1 MVMKRFEENKKAVSP
16 VIAVILMV
24 AITVVLAGLLYVW
37 VNSFSTGSESE
48 LAYVGFDIDD
58 VFGGWEITILNV
70 QGEDIPLNTI
80 SLLIYNRD
88 KVILYAKTIS
98 EANPGPLT
106 TQGSTIYPLPSNSS
120 VVISKQ
126 TSNPVLGND
135 SLSDY
140 IGAIFTYKDFN
151 NDFYLSTG
159 DTIRIYS
166 DFEGDGNKDIVYNYY
181 FSIKD
186 ISKAHKFV
194 WTVL

>member
-1 MVMKRFEENKKAVSP
+1 MVMKRFGENKKAVSP

-37 VNSFSTGSESE
+37 VNSFSTGSEGE
-48 LAYVGFDIDD
+48 VAYVGFDIDD
-58 VFGGWEITILNV
+58 VLGGWEITILNV

-88 KVILYAKTIS
+88 KVILYDKTIS

-106 TQGSTIYPLPSNSS
+106 TQSSTIYPLPSNSS
-120 VVISKQ
+120 AVISKQ
-126 TSNPVLGND
+126 TSKPVLGNN
-135 SLSDY
+135 SLNDY
-140 IGAIFTYKDFN
+140 IGAMFIYKDFN
-151 NDFYLSTG
+151 NDYYLSNA
-159 DTIRIYS
+159 DTIRIYN
-166 DFEGDGNKDIVYNYY
+166 DFDGDGNQDILYNYY

-186 ISKAHKFV
+186 IAKAHKYV

>member
-58 VFGGWEITILNV
+58 VYGGWEITILNV
-70 QGEDIPLNTI
+70 QGDDIPLNTI

-88 KVILYAKTIS
+88 KVILYDKTIS

-106 TQGSTIYPLPSNSS
+106 TKGSTIYPLPSNSS
-120 VVISKQ
+120 AVISKQ

-166 DFEGDGNKDIVYNYY
+166 DFDGDGNQDLLYNYY